1 MYKISSKVCVLFW
14 GFKISLPELSLPTS
28 QTLRWLLQ
36 DGAEECIGHGFVTHR
51 GGHQRFAASLRR
63 LDRRLDVCIA
73 VDLWSSGHHQT
84 GRKLGKWPF
93 FQGDVVVITFLYVF
107 RNFVYFVD
115 LFLMMIYNYNI
126 YIYTYHDGD
135 HSYFSGNCSWFSPYF
150 RMFEP
155 CWAQR
160 EAGIGDTRMLYCT
173 HRCT

>member
-126 YIYTYHDGD
+126 YIYIHIMMGIIVILVETVLG
-135 HSYFSGNCSWFSPYF
+135 SPPTS
-150 RMFEP
+150 ECLNP
-155 CWAQR
+155 AELKEKQ
-160 EAGIGDTRMLYCT
+160 A
-173 HRCT
+173 